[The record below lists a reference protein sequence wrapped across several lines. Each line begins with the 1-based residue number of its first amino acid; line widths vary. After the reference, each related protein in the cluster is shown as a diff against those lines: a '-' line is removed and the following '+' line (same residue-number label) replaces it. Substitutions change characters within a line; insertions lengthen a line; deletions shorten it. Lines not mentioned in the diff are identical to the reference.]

1 MEMEGED
8 KHVMPVSLRC
18 KKKNKKKNSPKL

>member
-18 KKKNKKKNSPKL
+18 KKNKIKINSPKL